1 MSTSSSPQ
9 ADEKDSP
16 FEGSAPE
23 RYEQYSAPVMA
34 PFVAAL
40 LDAVDL
46 CPGHQVLDLA
56 AGTGFVARA
65 AAARVGPTGHVV
77 AADPSGP
84 MLKVAAAKAPRM
96 YPDIEFTVAPADRL
110 PQPDD
115 AFDTVLCQQGVQCFP
130 DLGAALAEVS
140 RVLRPGGRFAATV
153 WAAWDRS
160 PYFAAQRR
168 VLTEHGG
175 PSAEAY
181 FAAAFSCPADRL
193 AGALTD
199 AGFHGVTVREVTPDI
214 TLPPLAAFVRG
225 YLSAV
230 PWGQAIEDAAGP
242 DGLTAAAEAVTAALA
257 DRTDPDGTA
266 TVPFTATLVTAIR

>member
-1 MSTSSSPQ
+1 MTSSPQ
-9 ADEKDSP
+9 ADRTGFHLK
-16 FEGSAPE
+16 GSAPE
-23 RYEQYSAPVMA
+23 RYEQYSAPIMA

-77 AADPSGP
+77 AADSNGA
-84 MLKVAAAKAPRM
+84 MLKVAAANAPRI
-96 YPDIEFTVAPADRL
+96 YPDIEFTVAPADSL

-115 AFDTVLCQQGVQCFP
+115 TFDAVLCQQGVQFFP

-140 RVLRPGGRFAATV
+140 RVLRPGGRLAVTA

-168 VLTEHGG
+168 MLAEHGG
-175 PSAEAY
+175 PTAEAY
-181 FAAAFSCPADRL
+181 FATAFSCPAERL
-193 AGALTD
+193 TVALTD
-199 AGFHGVTVREVTPDI
+199 AGFHEVAARDVTFAV
-214 TLPPLAAFVRG
+214 TLPPLADFARG
-225 YLSAV
+225 HLSAV
-230 PWGQAIEDAAGP
+230 PWGQAVEDAGGP
-242 DGLTAAAEAVTAALA
+242 DGLTRAAEAVTTALSGH
-257 DRTDPDGTA
+257 TNPDGTA
-266 TVPFTATLVTAIR
+266 TVPFTSTLVTAIR